1 MSKLYAAL
9 IFGLLISFGCNGTG
23 DVRDTDTQEVDT
35 HEVDTHEVDNQDTD
49 TDDLDVP
56 DADTEGPDG
65 EDADIQEP
73 PPTVLKVMTFNIRT
87 LFGDSDENSWLNRLQ
102 LIEQMLTEE
111 NPMIIGTQESWILQ
125 LEEMVERLPQYDFV
139 GETRNG
145 GAFDETNAIMFKRHL
160 FELVESKTWS
170 LSDTPEE
177 SQVKISEEQFIPR
190 IITWAKLRYVGNDQ
204 VYMFVN
210 THWDYVARSYPGT
223 ICGNHFENHC

>member
-87 LFGDSDENSWLNRLQ
+87 LL
-102 LIEQMLTEE
+102 
-111 NPMIIGTQESWILQ
+111 
-125 LEEMVERLPQYDFV
+125 
-139 GETRNG
+139 ETR
-145 GAFDETNAIMFKRHL
+145 T
-160 FELVESKTWS
+160 KT
-170 LSDTPEE
+170 
-177 SQVKISEEQFIPR
+177 
-190 IITWAKLRYVGNDQ
+190 VG
-204 VYMFVN
+204 
-210 THWDYVARSYPGT
+210 
-223 ICGNHFENHC
+223 